1 LVVLSAFLAG
11 IITGSYLYL
20 VGFAPEFEANKG
32 QTAEEVGELMIVG
45 DMYGGMRAG
54 LPPSFQVNGDR
65 EFRYIPFSDNPE
77 VPAPAVEGRVP
88 RELME
93 DVTSLLSESTLD
105 AASEEITPEVCAQMV
120 DGIDYKYT
128 ILVDSV
134 EYQLNTC
141 GTNFTA
147 DSELGAALEQLWE
160 YFDTVAATPAA

>member
-1 LVVLSAFLAG
+1 
-11 IITGSYLYL
+11 
-20 VGFAPEFEANKG
+20 
-32 QTAEEVGELMIVG
+32 M
-45 DMYGGMRAG
+45 
-54 LPPSFQVNGDR
+54 
-65 EFRYIPFSDNPE
+65 
-77 VPAPAVEGRVP
+77 
-88 RELME
+88 
-93 DVTSLLSESTLD
+93 
-105 AASEEITPEVCAQMV
+105 CAQMV